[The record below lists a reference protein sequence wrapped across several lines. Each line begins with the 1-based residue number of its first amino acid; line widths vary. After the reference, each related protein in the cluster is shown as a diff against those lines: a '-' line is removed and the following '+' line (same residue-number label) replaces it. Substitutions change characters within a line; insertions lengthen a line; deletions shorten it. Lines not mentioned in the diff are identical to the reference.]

1 MRSRFPCS
9 PSTRSYP
16 IAVLALASVACGAAA
31 APWSLP
37 LPAPLSVS
45 ALAPPPVAAVK
56 GEPLAAPSQAAA
68 AFELLKELQG
78 TWKGWSSKGWEETI
92 TLQLIANGSVLAE
105 SSQFTDDPAGR
116 NRMATMYQLDGERM
130 LLTHYCEAGNT
141 PRLVA
146 TGFEDGGRTLI
157 FTFLD
162 GLNLPSRDRGH
173 MDKVILRLHDA
184 SHFSSRWTWYQD
196 GKESWL
202 EDIRY
207 ERVH

>member
-1 MRSRFPCS
+1 MRSGCQRR

-16 IAVLALASVACGAAA
+16 IVSLALLSLACAAA
-31 APWSLP
+31 AASQSLP
-37 LPAPLSVS
+37 LPAPPSTS
-45 ALAPPPVAAVK
+45 ASGPPPAATAH
-56 GEPLAAPSQAAA
+56 GGPAATPVRAAA
-68 AFELLKELQG
+68 AFERLKELQG

-105 SSQFTDDPAGR
+105 SSQFTDDPTGR
-116 NRMATMYQLDGERM
+116 NRMATMYQLDGERL

-146 TGFEDGGRTLI
+146 TASEGGGRTLV

-162 GLNLPSRDRGH
+162 GINLPSRDRGH
-173 MDKVILRLHDA
+173 MDKVILRLDDGG
-184 SHFSSRWTWYQD
+184 HFSSRWTWYQN

-207 ERVH
+207 ERVR